1 MWFKIWVFLWV
12 VIIFLGFVAHFNTDE
27 RMFLKLIV
35 SMFILF
41 FTSGACAVI
50 GKKNKRKTLL
60 NSSWWI

>member
-50 GKKNKRKTLL
+50 CKT
-60 NSSWWI
+60 NEKHY